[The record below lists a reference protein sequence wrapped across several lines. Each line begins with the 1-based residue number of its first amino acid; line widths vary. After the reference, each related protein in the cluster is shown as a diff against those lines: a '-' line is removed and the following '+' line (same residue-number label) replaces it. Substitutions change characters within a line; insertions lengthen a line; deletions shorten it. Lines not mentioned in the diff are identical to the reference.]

1 MRHAICY
8 VSTAVPGL
16 DNEQIQE
23 ILDVSER
30 NNNQKNITG
39 ILLFSEGNFFQVLE
53 GDKKILDE
61 LYEVIRQD
69 KRHHSLMKILNKKVE
84 EPKFDSYVCSF
95 SAANTTNKSTEVE
108 SYVAQI
114 DNLNPSVR
122 NSVYY
127 ILQRFTGR

>member
-16 DNEQIQE
+16 DINQIQE

-30 NNNQKNITG
+30 NNNLKNITG

-53 GDKKILDE
+53 GDKEVLDQ

-69 KRHHSLMKILNKKVE
+69 KRHHSLLKILQKEVE
-84 EPKFDSYVCSF
+84 EPQFESYICSF
-95 SAANTTNKSTEVE
+95 SAANATNKSTEVK
-108 SYVAQI
+108 SYLAEV

-122 NSVYY
+122 NSVKY
-127 ILQRFTGR
+127 ILQTFIGK